1 MEIVGWAISVLFVV
15 VLIGGIFWLGSSLR
29 ARSMKRGNYPHR
41 DLPWYLG
48 GTPDMPLD
56 PPADGRAAP
65 RRRRQ

>member
-1 MEIVGWAISVLFVV
+1 MELIGWAVSILFAAAV
-15 VLIGGIFWLGSSLR
+15 IGGILWLGTFLR
-29 ARSMKRGNYPHR
+29 ARSMRRGNYPHR

-65 RRRRQ
+65 RRRR